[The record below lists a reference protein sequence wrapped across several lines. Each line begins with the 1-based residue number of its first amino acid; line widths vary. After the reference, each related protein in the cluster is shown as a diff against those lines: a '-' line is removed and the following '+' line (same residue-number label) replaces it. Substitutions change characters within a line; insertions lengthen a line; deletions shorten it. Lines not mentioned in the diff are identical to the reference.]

1 MYSLTRVS
9 SSVGI
14 KPGYI
19 LPKPSLLMCA
29 QFETF
34 SKSRHTNQEHQQPR
48 FDLNK
53 TNKRPRED
61 LSNCQHFYHPMGVK
75 KSLFVDND
83 GGNVCEV
90 FFMLLHGPGMGRL
103 VYSTKYKF
111 LFKLTQLMKYLSFLG
126 LDNKFSLKYSPY
138 LVGIQAKFF

>member
-1 MYSLTRVS
+1 MKKVLFLVKVKFKLFIALLKRITSIQHHQTLLTIGS
-9 SSVGI
+9 S
-14 KPGYI
+14 
-19 LPKPSLLMCA
+19 
-29 QFETF
+29 
-34 SKSRHTNQEHQQPR
+34 
-48 FDLNK
+48 
-53 TNKRPRED
+53 
-61 LSNCQHFYHPMGVK
+61 
-75 KSLFVDND
+75 KSLFVGND